1 MTSRRRCLGNGLFI
15 GRLRSVASSD
25 GRAALQVMGRAAAA
39 VGCRGFS
46 VQRIDVGGYC
56 QRFILQLIYTHAHQ
70 SDNIKLNIYERV
82 SDG

>member
-39 VGCRGFS
+39 GCREFS
-46 VQRIDVGGYC
+46 VQRIDVGGYS
-56 QRFILQLIYTHAHQ
+56 QRFMLQLIIYT
-70 SDNIKLNIYERV
+70 RTPV
-82 SDG
+82 